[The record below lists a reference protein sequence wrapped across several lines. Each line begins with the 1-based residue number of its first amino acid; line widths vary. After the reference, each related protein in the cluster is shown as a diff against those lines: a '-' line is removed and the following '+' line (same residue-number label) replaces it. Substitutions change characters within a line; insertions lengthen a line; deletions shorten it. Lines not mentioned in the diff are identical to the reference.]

1 MKIMNW
7 NQFQFDCCEMD
18 LFSIQQFNL
27 KFKQNIFYASNT
39 WNTLNSQFNFVEF
52 LLYSFLVC
60 SVKLIIVQCV
70 TQLSSSSSSAIWEKL
85 RSHKLCIFFIAYSWS
100 RFRTEKAFDLASER
114 VYAYVFLSLCKRIPT
129 RKTWTVIWRWKWN
142 VKRFRM
148 CKKQGVNTIFS
159 NSFWFEKAKILLY
172 MLAECRRWQWENIN
186 FLKLNDDRQTLNEAM
201 NLMLNSNSCIVKLSF

>member
-1 MKIMNW
+1 MHQTRETRSIHNSTSLNFYFIHFWFVQWNW
-7 NQFQFDCCEMD
+7 L
-18 LFSIQQFNL
+18 LFSVLHNYRHRRRLLFG
-27 KFKQNIFYASNT
+27 KS
-39 WNTLNSQFNFVEF
+39 FVAINCV
-52 LLYSFLVC
+52 YSSL
-60 SVKLIIVQCV
+60 
-70 TQLSSSSSSAIWEKL
+70 
-85 RSHKLCIFFIAYSWS
+85 IAYSWS
-100 RFRTEKAFDLASER
+100 RFMTEKAFDLASQR
-114 VYAYVFLSLCKRIPT
+114 VYAYVFLFLCKRIPT

-142 VKRFRM
+142 VKRSRM